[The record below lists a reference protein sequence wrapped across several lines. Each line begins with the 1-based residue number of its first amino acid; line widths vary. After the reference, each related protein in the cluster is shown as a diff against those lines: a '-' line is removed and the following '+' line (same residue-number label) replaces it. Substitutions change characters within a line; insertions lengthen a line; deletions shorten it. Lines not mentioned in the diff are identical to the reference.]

1 MLRILLWSLVTR
13 SLKRVVWWKE
23 IRFYISENPLAH
35 QLPMLIILRP
45 ESINSKAAPENS
57 QSLEFFLKLDH
68 RISIS
73 RPNASHT
80 SDEEKN
86 SPRLKIREKRLVVA
100 QLEVW
105 CTLRRGLK
113 IGCAMSMVDFC
124 DSSNMLLFK
133 SPISS
138 WLPFG
143 TRAPRSEL
151 IIVIFVFFFLFVS
164 YHYSSCLPSYVVES

>member
-1 MLRILLWSLVTR
+1 MKVSDVSVLLHSMLRILLWSLVTR

-35 QLPMLIILRP
+35 QLPMLIVLRP
-45 ESINSKAAPENS
+45 ESIDSKAAPENS

-86 SPRLKIREKRLVVA
+86 SPRLKIREKDSSSPNSKFDALSVEGWKSGA
-100 QLEVW
+100 QCQWWIFVTPPTCCSLNH
-105 CTLRRGLK
+105 RSR
-113 IGCAMSMVDFC
+113 VDFL
-124 DSSNMLLFK
+124 SARALLD
-133 SPISS
+133 
-138 WLPFG
+138 
-143 TRAPRSEL
+143 RN
-151 IIVIFVFFFLFVS
+151 
-164 YHYSSCLPSYVVES
+164 